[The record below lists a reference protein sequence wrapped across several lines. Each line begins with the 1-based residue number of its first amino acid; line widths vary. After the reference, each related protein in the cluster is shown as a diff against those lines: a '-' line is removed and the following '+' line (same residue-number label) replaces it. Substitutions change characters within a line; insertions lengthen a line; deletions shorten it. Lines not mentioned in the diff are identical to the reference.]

1 MTVETQVTTDA
12 RWVPACTVDDLEE
25 DEGLRIGTTPP
36 VAVFLTGDEIFCVD
50 DTCTHE
56 TFPLSEG
63 WVENCVVEC
72 PLHSAKFDL
81 RTGAVLSPPAHQA
94 VCTHPVRVE
103 DGTVFVQLPGSYA
116 AALEGRQRDGLS

>member
-1 MTVETQVTTDA
+1 MTVESPVTTDA
-12 RWVPACTVDDLEE
+12 RWVPACTVADLAE

-36 VAVFLTGDEIFCVD
+36 IAVFLTDDQIFCVD

-72 PLHSAKFDL
+72 TLHSAKFDL
-81 RTGAVLSPPAHQA
+81 RTGAVLSPPASRA
-94 VCTHPVRVE
+94 VRTHPVRVE
-103 DGTVFVQLPGSYA
+103 DGTVFVQLPGGYA
-116 AALEGRQRDGLS
+116 PAVEGQEHHGLS